1 MGFIEGCLDSA
12 LSSCRPGVPM
22 SLPNRTSRCSKRLLL
37 AVMMAVPVS
46 LATIV
51 PATAQSQRVDL
62 SAIDLS
68 KLDLSGVDL
77 SGIDLSGVDL
87 SGLDTSRLDPSMLDP
102 SQVVPV
108 ANDLLMR
115 APDRDVDALLDAVHT
130 ASQSERDAAQLC
142 SLFES
147 DADRSPAGLQR
158 VAANLGED
166 SRQRFVNA
174 LTGIAMAGLQ
184 GQRQAYDPDLGLQTL
199 KSAGIKAMLLNENFA
214 AGMSGDG
221 SDAASRNAR
230 CQSAPWVLDALRG
243 FELPQRAAATRYLLS
258 QGLGQYSNTLD

>member
-12 LSSCRPGVPM
+12 LSSCRHGVPM
-22 SLPNRTSRCSKRLLL
+22 SLPNRTSRYSKRLLL
-37 AVMMAVPVS
+37 AAMMAVPVS

-77 SGIDLSGVDL
+77 SGID
-87 SGLDTSRLDPSMLDP
+87 TSRLDPSMLDP
-102 SQVVPV
+102 SKVVPV
-108 ANDLLMR
+108 ASDLLMR
-115 APDRDVDALLDAVHT
+115 APDRDVDVLLDAVHT

-142 SLFES
+142 GLFES

-214 AGMSGDG
+214 AGMAADG
-221 SDAASRNAR
+221 NDAASRNAR
-230 CQSAPWVLDALRG
+230 CQSARWLLDALRG

-258 QGLGQYSNTLD
+258 QGLSQYSNTLE

>member
-77 SGIDLSGVDL
+77 SGIDLSAI
-87 SGLDTSRLDPSMLDP
+87 DTSRLDPSMLEP

-115 APDRDVDALLDAVHT
+115 APDRDVDVLLDAVHT

-214 AGMSGDG
+214 AGMAADG
-221 SDAASRNAR
+221 NDAASRNAR
-230 CQSAPWVLDALRG
+230 CQSARWLLDALRG

-258 QGLGQYSNTLD
+258 QGLSQYSNTLE